1 MKKWIPA
8 ALLVLVLGGCAKAV
22 STSTGKQAQEYL
34 KLWID
39 EFHPGIQPNADGLYI
54 LEDIPG
60 SGLEWN
66 SEKPY
71 TRACVTIRQ
80 LNGTISATTEERL
93 AKQLGIYSR
102 KTFYG
107 AKYIHTGVDNSYAGV
122 DAVLKGM
129 RVGGTRTAVVP
140 AWMLTTS
147 RYDSQ
152 DSYIENCTS
161 STHFIYT
168 FSLEG
173 QCVDIDDE
181 EKHQVSTYVSERYPK
196 EKSSSYTDKDPDG
209 TFYFVSDSSAFI
221 GTHMHPMDTTMR
233 LNYTGMR
240 LSDGQVF
247 DTTIE
252 KVARDAGIYSA
263 DITYGPVSV
272 TYASTYSS
280 ISMGS
285 SGSSLISGF
294 QGGLFLMKY
303 DGQKATVIFTSG
315 HGYSTSGSGDV
326 IPAWTPLRF
335 DLELVKD

>member
-1 MKKWIPA
+1 MKKWIPV
-8 ALLVLVLGGCAKAV
+8 ALLVLVLGGCAKEV

-60 SGLEWN
+60 TGLEWT

-71 TRACVTIRQ
+71 TRTSVTIRQ
-80 LNGTISATTEERL
+80 LNGTISATTDERL
-93 AKQLGIYSR
+93 AKQLGTYSR
-102 KTFYG
+102 QNFYG
-107 AKYIHTGVDNSYAGV
+107 AKYIHTGNGDSYAGV
-122 DAVLKGM
+122 DAALSGM
-129 RVGGTRTAVVP
+129 RVGGTRTVVVP

-152 DSYIENCTS
+152 DKYIANCS
-161 STHFIYT
+161 NSTHFIYT
-168 FSLEG
+168 FTFEG
-173 QCVDIDDE
+173 QCADIDEE
-181 EKHQVSTYVSERYPK
+181 EKHRVNTYISELFPK
-196 EKSSSYTDKDPDG
+196 EKSCSYTKDDPDG

-221 GTHMHPMDTTMR
+221 GTHMHPKDTTMR
-233 LNYTGMR
+233 LNYTGRR
-240 LSDGQVF
+240 LVDGQIF

-263 DITYGPVSV
+263 DKTYGPVSI

-280 ISMGS
+280 ITMGS
-285 SGSSLISGF
+285 SSLISGF
-294 QGGLFLMKY
+294 QGGLYLMKY

-315 HGYSTSGSGDV
+315 HGYGSSGSGDA

-335 DLELVKD
+335 DLELVKN